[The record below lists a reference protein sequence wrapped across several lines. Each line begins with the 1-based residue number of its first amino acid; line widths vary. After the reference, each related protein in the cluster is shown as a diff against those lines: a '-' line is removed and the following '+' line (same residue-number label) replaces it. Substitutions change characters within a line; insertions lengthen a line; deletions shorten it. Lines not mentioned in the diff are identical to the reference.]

1 MQPGSRSRRGD
12 WAARNL
18 GALRSP
24 PNPPLQLAGAPGAL
38 LRCAAALWR
47 RAVDHRIRNPETDR
61 PQLKRGSLGAFR
73 SIGGTLRFASVFQAF
88 VAVILAVPAV
98 ANAQGSAANQVVGV
112 AGDDSA
118 MNAAIAKA
126 HATIGD
132 FVRRL
137 DRPPL
142 SPTDVSL
149 KVRLTD
155 GREVEHVWLA
165 DVHHNGTRF
174 WGRIS

>member
-1 MQPGSRSRRGD
+1 
-12 WAARNL
+12 
-18 GALRSP
+18 
-24 PNPPLQLAGAPGAL
+24 
-38 LRCAAALWR
+38 
-47 RAVDHRIRNPETDR
+47 
-61 PQLKRGSLGAFR
+61 
-73 SIGGTLRFASVFQAF
+73 LRFASVFQAF

-142 SPTDVSL
+142 SQTDVSL

-174 WGRIS
+174 WGRISNDVEHLTNYHLGDSVSVELPEVSDWLAVDAGRLVGGYSIRLLRERMSPTERAEFDRQVPFRME